1 MIGKE
6 KNNCVKE
13 IEVVYI
19 PCLFEEKKI
28 RFKTRNLT
36 PISIFLSLIRKY
48 PEVRKDAL
56 NISIRVNG
64 RKISLK
70 EWRKKLNPGDKV
82 LINQEIGYAFSAG
95 LVFWI
100 SSALSVSTSTA
111 FTIASVLYTAFNIF
125 TIASTIYSVVS
136 TFMSG
141 PSYGSKTTTPGNAPD
156 ASATYGWDGIRLQ
169 SNAGIP
175 IPIVYGEHFTGGYFV
190 CVTTS
195 E

>member
-1 MIGKE
+1 
-6 KNNCVKE
+6 
-13 IEVVYI
+13 
-19 PCLFEEKKI
+19 
-28 RFKTRNLT
+28 
-36 PISIFLSLIRKY
+36 
-48 PEVRKDAL
+48 
-56 NISIRVNG
+56 
-64 RKISLK
+64 
-70 EWRKKLNPGDKV
+70 

-111 FTIASVLYTAFNIF
+111 FTIASVLYTAFNIL
-125 TIASTIYSVVS
+125 TITSTIFSVVS
-136 TFMSG
+136 TFMGG

-169 SNAGIP
+169 SKAGIP
-175 IPIVYGEHFTGGYFV
+175 VPIVYGEHRVGGYT

>member
-19 PCLFEEKKI
+19 PSLFEEKKI

-36 PISIFLSLIRKY
+36 PISIFLGLIRRY

-70 EWRKKLNPGDKV
+70 EWRKKLNPGDRV
-82 LINQEIGYAFSAG
+82 LIIQEISYAFSAG

-111 FTIASVLYTAFNIF
+111 FTIASVLYTAFNIL
-125 TIASTIYSVVS
+125 TIASTIFSVVS
-136 TFMSG
+136 TFISG
-141 PSYGSKTTTPGNAPD
+141 PSHGSKTTGNAPD

-169 SNAGIP
+169 SRAGIP
-175 IPIVYGEHFTGGYFV
+175 VPIIYGEHSVGGYRVLSF
-190 CVTTS
+190 CDAS
-195 E
+195 